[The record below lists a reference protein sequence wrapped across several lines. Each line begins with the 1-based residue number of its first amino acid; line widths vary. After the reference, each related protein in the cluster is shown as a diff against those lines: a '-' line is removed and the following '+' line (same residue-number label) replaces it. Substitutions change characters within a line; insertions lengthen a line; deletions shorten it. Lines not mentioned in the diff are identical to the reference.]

1 MIGICSKSI
10 IGNKSDKTIPKVIFR
25 TYKDNLSD
33 LNIQFKSIFEDV
45 IRNNPDYMIVYLS
58 DDDITFFTKTFFP
71 AYLDPIVSLTP
82 GNSTRQHVFQ
92 VAVIPSRCSL
102 LTRESCNCIL

>member
-1 MIGICSKSI
+1 MTSCFHCIICITYIIILICSQSI
-10 IGNKSDKTIPKVIFR
+10 TDNKTIPRVIFR

-33 LNIQFKSIFEDV
+33 LNIQFKSIFDDV
-45 IRNNPDYMIVYLS
+45 IRNNPDYIIVYLS

-82 GNSTRQHVFQ
+82 GKSSRQ
-92 VAVIPSRCSL
+92 
-102 LTRESCNCIL
+102 